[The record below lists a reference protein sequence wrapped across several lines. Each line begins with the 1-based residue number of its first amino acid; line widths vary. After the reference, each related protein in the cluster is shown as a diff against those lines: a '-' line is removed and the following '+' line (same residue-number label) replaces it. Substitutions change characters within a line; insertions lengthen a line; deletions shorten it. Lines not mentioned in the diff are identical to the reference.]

1 VKVLL
6 ILVDA
11 MGGDNAPYEIV
22 KGCMDAI
29 EEHDD
34 FNILLVGDKNK
45 INSIL
50 EEKNFSNK
58 RLDVFHTTEAI
69 TNEDSPVKAIKR
81 KKDSSL
87 VVGLEMI
94 KEKKADVFLSAGN
107 TGALMA
113 GSKILLGMI
122 EGVDRPALMSF
133 LPTSK
138 GLSVIV
144 DAGANTMCKPVN
156 LLQFGVMGS
165 LYISEVF
172 DVKNPK
178 VGIVNVGAE
187 ENKGNDL
194 VKSAY
199 SMLKKANINFI
210 GNIEGRQ
217 VLDGDADVLVCDG
230 FVGNVLI
237 KTLEGAA
244 GYLFGSIKDI
254 FKKNVLTNLAGALV
268 KKELKKFKKHMDYTE
283 YGGVPLLGVNGKVIK
298 AHGSSNAK
306 AIKNA
311 VIRAKS
317 YVKSNVLEQIREDFK
332 NMEVE
337 DIE

>member
-1 VKVLL
+1 ML

-11 MGGDNAPYEIV
+11 MGGDNAPREIV
-22 KGCMDAI
+22 HGCMDAI
-29 EEHDD
+29 NEHDD
-34 FNILLVGDKNK
+34 FDILLVGDKDK

-50 EEKNFSNK
+50 KEKDFSNK
-58 RLDVFHTTEAI
+58 RLDVYHATEAI

-81 KKDSSL
+81 KKDSSI
-87 VVGLEMI
+87 VVGLEML
-94 KEKKADVFLSAGN
+94 KDKKADAFLSAGN

-113 GSKILLGMI
+113 GSKIILGMI

-144 DAGANTMCKPVN
+144 DAGANTMCKPGN

-172 DVKNPK
+172 GVKNPK

-194 VKSAY
+194 VKSSY
-199 SMLKKANINFI
+199 TMLKQANINFI

-217 VLDGDADVLVCDG
+217 VLDGDADVIVCDG

-254 FKKNVLTNLAGALV
+254 FNKNFLTKISALLV
-268 KKELKKFKKHMDYTE
+268 KKELKNFKKHMDYTE

>member
-1 VKVLL
+1 LL

-11 MGGDNAPYEIV
+11 MGGDNAPHEIV
-22 KGCMDAI
+22 YGCMDAI
-29 EEHDD
+29 NENSGFD
-34 FNILLVGDKNK
+34 ILLVGDKDK

-50 EEKNFSNK
+50 KEKNFSSD
-58 RLDVFHTTEAI
+58 RLDIYHTTEAI

-81 KKDSSL
+81 KKDSSI
-87 VVGLEMI
+87 VVSLEMI
-94 KEKKADVFLSAGN
+94 KDRKADVFLSAGN

-113 GSKILLGMI
+113 GSKIILGMLD
-122 EGVDRPALMSF
+122 GVDRPALMSF

-138 GLSVIV
+138 GLAVIV
-144 DAGANTMCKPVN
+144 DAGANTMCKPIN

-172 DVKNPK
+172 GVKNPR
-178 VGIVNVGAE
+178 VGIVNVGTE

-199 SMLKKANINFI
+199 TLLKQANINFI

-244 GYLFGSIKDI
+244 EYLFGSIKDI
-254 FKKNVLTNLAGALV
+254 FKKSMFTKVSALMV
-268 KKELKKFKKHMDYTE
+268 KKELMKFKKHMDYTE
-283 YGGVPLLGVNGKVIK
+283 YGGVPLLGVNGKVMK

-317 YVKSNVLEQIREDFK
+317 YVRSNVLEQIREDFK

-337 DIE
+337 DID

>member
-1 VKVLL
+1 LL

-11 MGGDNAPYEIV
+11 MGGDNAPREIV
-22 KGCMDAI
+22 YGCMDAI
-29 EEHDD
+29 NENSD
-34 FNILLVGDKNK
+34 FDILLVGDKNK
-45 INSIL
+45 IDSIL
-50 EEKNFSNK
+50 KEKNFNNK
-58 RLDVFHTTEAI
+58 RLDVYHTTEAI

-81 KKDSSL
+81 KKDSSI
-87 VVGLEMI
+87 VVGLEML
-94 KEKKADVFLSAGN
+94 KDKKADVFLSAGN

-113 GSKILLGMI
+113 GSKIILGMLD
-122 EGVDRPALMSF
+122 GVDRPALMSF

-138 GLSVIV
+138 GLAVIV

-165 LYISEVF
+165 LYISQVF
-172 DVKNPK
+172 NVKNPR

-199 SMLKKANINFI
+199 TLLKQADINFI

-254 FKKNVLTNLAGALV
+254 FNKNLLTKVSALLV
-268 KKELKKFKKHMDYTE
+268 KKELKNFKKHMDYTE

-337 DIE
+337 EIE

>member
-1 VKVLL
+1 ML
-6 ILVDA
+6 IMVDA

-29 EEHDD
+29 NENDD
-34 FNILLVGDKNK
+34 FDILLIGDKSK

-50 EEKNFSNK
+50 KENDFNNK

-81 KKDSSL
+81 KKDSSI

-94 KEKKADVFLSAGN
+94 KDKKADVFLSAGN

-113 GSKILLGMI
+113 GSKIILGML

-194 VKSAY
+194 VKSSY
-199 SMLKKANINFI
+199 SMLKQANINFI

-217 VLDGDADVLVCDG
+217 VLDGDADVIVCDG

-244 GYLFGSIKDI
+244 GYLFGSLKGI
-254 FKKNVLTNLAGALV
+254 FNKNVITKLSGALV

>member
-1 VKVLL
+1 ML

-11 MGGDNAPYEIV
+11 MGGDNAPREIV
-22 KGCMDAI
+22 YGCMDAI
-29 EEHDD
+29 NENSD
-34 FNILLVGDKNK
+34 FDILLVGDKNK
-45 INSIL
+45 IDSIL
-50 EEKNFSNK
+50 KEKNFNNK
-58 RLDVFHTTEAI
+58 RLDVYHTTEAI

-81 KKDSSL
+81 KKDSSI
-87 VVGLEMI
+87 VVGLEML
-94 KEKKADVFLSAGN
+94 KDKKADVFLSAGN

-113 GSKILLGMI
+113 GSKIILGMLD
-122 EGVDRPALMSF
+122 GVDRPALMSF

-138 GLSVIV
+138 GLAVIV

-165 LYISEVF
+165 LYISQVF
-172 DVKNPK
+172 NVKNPR

-199 SMLKKANINFI
+199 TLLKQADINFI

-254 FKKNVLTNLAGALV
+254 FNKNLLTKVSALLV
-268 KKELKKFKKHMDYTE
+268 KKELKNFKKHMDYTE

-337 DIE
+337 EIE